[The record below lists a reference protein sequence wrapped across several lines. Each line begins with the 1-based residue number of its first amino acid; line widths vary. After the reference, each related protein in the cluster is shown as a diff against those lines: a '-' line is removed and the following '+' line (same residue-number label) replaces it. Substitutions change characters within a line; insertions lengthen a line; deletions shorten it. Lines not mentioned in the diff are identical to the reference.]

1 MREPRTLPRTRRLT
15 SALLF
20 ALSTPLAAQ
29 TAPVPQSASTVPGA
43 GQTDPATLDVVH
55 VTGIRGSLTSSM
67 NVKRDAQGIVDGIV
81 AEDIGK
87 FPETNLAESL
97 QRISGVSID
106 RSLGEGS
113 RVTVRGV
120 GPDFNLVL
128 LNGRQMPG
136 ASIEESNAS
145 NSRAFDFANLA
156 SESISGIEVFKTSRA
171 STPTGGIGATI
182 NIKTSRPLDNPG
194 LHANLGLKGVHDS
207 SNENLPG
214 RLQGNALTPEIS
226 GIFSNTSADGRF
238 GVSLSGSYQE
248 RDFGY
253 SQVGVPNGWR
263 AFRGDATAYGTIPQ
277 PGAPGSESIVNRPGT
292 NAIYSV
298 PQNLNYRVVG
308 VERQRTN
315 GQLTLQYKPL
325 DNITTTLDYTYSEN
339 KIQQQ
344 RNEMSVWFNYGPSA
358 SAWTNGP
365 VAGPV
370 IYSEIVNPP
379 TSDLAT
385 AGSNAATRNQNKS
398 LGFNVDWAV
407 TDQFKL
413 NVDLHRSTAEAE
425 SDSPYGSSNSL
436 GVSGFYRG
444 TSVVDFSKDFPMLQ
458 QQLGFGLTG
467 LDPSRTLVTG
477 SAFRNSYMKSE
488 IDQAQVNGDFTF
500 ENYSQL
506 KFGIGSTEVK
516 NRSAFSNVQRDT
528 WAGAGTAADYP
539 DDLWI
544 PSAFAQYLDAIDG
557 SDNSAQFNQL
567 FLFDFERARQA
578 TAQVAGDPSL
588 YRASSIYSTDRR
600 VTEKSK
606 NAYLQWNNS
615 WDDLRVPINLA
626 AGVRYE
632 ETRVDAQALV
642 PVAVGIDWVAN
653 NELPMRLAA
662 SVGLFRK
669 NIDNYIGVTTRN
681 DASLGLNTLVGG
693 AYWNQA
699 LGNGCASADLTCIRN
714 YIFRNRGGAPGVV
727 RGPDDSNGNAT
738 GVISGQP
745 GDNADMSGFNFRPE
759 RVPLG
764 VGVVLETL
772 LRDLDAAQPPA
783 IYVGSTTLATYL
795 PGLRAHNPITLPQ
808 TEALASIWIGN
819 RTRIAAHQD
828 LPDNLACV
836 VAGRRRF
843 TLFPP
848 EQLANLYIGPLDL
861 TPAGQPVSLVDTTA
875 PDLQRFPRYTQALE
889 HALVAELEPGDAL
902 FIPSMWWHHIEALQ
916 PFNVLVNFWWR
927 QSPAYMDS
935 PMNALMLA
943 LLTIRDLPTEQRA
956 TWHDVFRHYVFEAD
970 AHTAAHVPDAV
981 RGVLATMDDAG
992 ARSLR
997 ARLLQR
1003 LNR

>member
-20 ALSTPLAAQ
+20 ALSAPLAAQ
-29 TAPVPQSASTVPGA
+29 TAPAPQSASTVPGSSQA
-43 GQTDPATLDVVH
+43 DPATLDTVQVS
-55 VTGIRGSLTSSM
+55 GIRGSLTSSM

-87 FPETNLAESL
+87 FPDTNLAESL

-182 NIKTSRPLDNPG
+182 NIKTARPLDNPG
-194 LHANLGLKGVHDS
+194 MHANVGLKGVHDA

-214 RLQGNALTPEIS
+214 RLQGDALTPEIS
-226 GIFSNTSADGRF
+226 GIFSTTSADGRF

-263 AFRGDATAYGTIPQ
+263 SFRGDSTAYGTIPQ
-277 PGAPGSESIVNRPGT
+277 PGAPGSENITNRPGP
-292 NAIYSV
+292 NDIYSV

-315 GQLTLQYKPL
+315 GQLVLQYKPL

-370 IYSEIVNPP
+370 TYSEIVNPA

-413 NVDLHRSTAEAE
+413 NFDIHRSTAEAGA
-425 SDSPYGSSNSL
+425 DSPYGSSNSL

-444 TSVVDFSKDFPMLQ
+444 TSVVDFSKDFPVLQ
-458 QQLGFGLTG
+458 QQLGFGLNG

-528 WAGAGTAADYP
+528 WGGNGTAADYP

-544 PSAFAQYLDAIDG
+544 PSSFAQYFDAIDG
-557 SDNSAQFNQL
+557 SGNPAQFDQL

-578 TAQVAGDPSL
+578 AAQAAGDDAL
-588 YRASSIYSTDRR
+588 YRISPVFTTDRR

-615 WDDLRVPINLA
+615 WDDLRVPISLA

-632 ETRVDAQALV
+632 ETKVDAQALV

-653 NELPMRLAA
+653 NELPIRLADSAFASGSGKYEYWLPSLDLSFKLTDDLVLRASYGETIGRPGWGDIQGGQTLNQIARLEGGTGQEGNPGLKPLLSHNIDFSLEWYYSDASYA
-662 SVGLFRK
+662 SVGFFRK

-681 DASLGLNTLVGG
+681 DTSLGLNTPVGG
-693 AYWNQA
+693 AYWNEA

-727 RGPDDSNGNAT
+727 RGADDANGNAT

-745 GDNADMSGFNFRPE
+745 GDPVANFAITAPANQRSASLDGWEFNLQHMFGDSGFGVSANYTMVDSGLTYDNYVIGEQFALEGLSDSANVVGFYDRDKWQVRAAYNWRDEFLAARFDGSGQPNPVYTE
-759 RVPLG
+759 AYGQLDLSIGYQWTENLSLSLEAINLTDEVQRQHGRQSNQIVYATQTGPRYMLG
-764 VGVVLETL
+764 V
-772 LRDLDAAQPPA
+772 
-783 IYVGSTTLATYL
+783 
-795 PGLRAHNPITLPQ
+795 
-808 TEALASIWIGN
+808 
-819 RTRIAAHQD
+819 
-828 LPDNLACV
+828 
-836 VAGRRRF
+836 
-843 TLFPP
+843 
-848 EQLANLYIGPLDL
+848 
-861 TPAGQPVSLVDTTA
+861 
-875 PDLQRFPRYTQALE
+875 RYK
-889 HALVAELEPGDAL
+889 
-902 FIPSMWWHHIEALQ
+902 
-916 PFNVLVNFWWR
+916 FW
-927 QSPAYMDS
+927 
-935 PMNALMLA
+935 
-943 LLTIRDLPTEQRA
+943 
-956 TWHDVFRHYVFEAD
+956 
-970 AHTAAHVPDAV
+970 
-981 RGVLATMDDAG
+981 
-992 ARSLR
+992 
-997 ARLLQR
+997 
-1003 LNR
+1003 